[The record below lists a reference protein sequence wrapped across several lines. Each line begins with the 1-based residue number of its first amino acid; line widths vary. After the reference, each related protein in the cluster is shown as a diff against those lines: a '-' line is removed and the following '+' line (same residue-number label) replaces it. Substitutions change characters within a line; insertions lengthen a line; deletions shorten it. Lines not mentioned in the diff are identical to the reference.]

1 MIFFTP
7 KRVMRNFILLK
18 RNLNGKGKLYYYY
31 FFFLDNE
38 GFLVEGDALV
48 KGMTW
53 IEICFFF
60 NFFNFLIILIC

>member
-1 MIFFTP
+1 
-7 KRVMRNFILLK
+7 MRNFILLK
-18 RNLNGKGKLYYYY
+18 RNLNEKEKLYYYY
-31 FFFLDNE
+31 YYFLDNE

-60 NFFNFLIILIC
+60 NFLIILIC

>member
-48 KGMTW
+48 KGMT
-53 IEICFFF
+53 
-60 NFFNFLIILIC
+60 

>member
-1 MIFFTP
+1 ME
-7 KRVMRNFILLK
+7 KENFIIIII
-18 RNLNGKGKLYYYY
+18 

-38 GFLVEGDALV
+38 GFLVEGAALV